1 MSEHTPR
8 PWIRAS
14 DEGGSE
20 REICTA
26 PDAELD
32 SILIARVEY
41 DLRPTNGAKQWN
53 ANSNLIAAAPD
64 LLEACKGIVD
74 GFDEW
79 EGPEEDILPP
89 PSDRACCARN
99 RKVRLYEAVQAAIL
113 KAEPLDKEAGDVVE

>member
-1 MSEHTPR
+1 MTEHTPG
-8 PWIRAS
+8 PWTR
-14 DEGGSE
+14 DEAGFIMADGETIADSQCSTNLDIDE
-20 REICTA
+20 REA
-26 PDAELD
+26 
-32 SILIARVEY
+32 
-41 DLRPTNGAKQWN
+41 NGT
-53 ANSNLIAAAPD
+53 LIAAAPD